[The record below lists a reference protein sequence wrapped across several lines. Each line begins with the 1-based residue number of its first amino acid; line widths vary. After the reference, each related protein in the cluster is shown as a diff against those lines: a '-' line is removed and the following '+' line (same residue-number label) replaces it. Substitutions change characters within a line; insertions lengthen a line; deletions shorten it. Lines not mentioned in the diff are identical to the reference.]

1 MQKARFFYVYFKL
14 TQREIMDLQYL
25 KKLLK
30 IFDDSSAEDLEIEE
44 KGIKLKISKNKE
56 EKTNGNAPIFN
67 LSGALPSNQ
76 NYQVPAQ
83 QVQQVQQTV
92 PASPNQPQT
101 TDTNSELVGLHE
113 IKAPMVGTYY
123 ESPSPDSDVFVK
135 VGQSVV
141 KGQTLCIVEAMKLM
155 NEIESDID
163 GTIVKILLN
172 NAEPVE
178 YNQVLFLIKPN

>member
-76 NYQVPAQ
+76 NYQIPTQ
-83 QVQQVQQTV
+83 QVQPTV
-92 PASPNQPQT
+92 PVTTNQPQT
-101 TDTNSELVGLHE
+101 SVDSTAEQTSGLHE

-123 ESPSPDSDVFVK
+123 ESPSPDSEVFAK
-135 VGQSVV
+135 VGQKIV

>member
-1 MQKARFFYVYFKL
+1 
-14 TQREIMDLQYL
+14 MDLQYL

-30 IFDDSSAEDLEIEE
+30 IFDDSTAEDLEIEE

-56 EKTNGNAPIFN
+56 DKISGNAPIFN

-76 NYQVPAQ
+76 NYQPQQQ
-83 QVQQVQQTV
+83 QVQTAPV
-92 PASPNQPQT
+92 PQPQAATAEPNVET
-101 TDTNSELVGLHE
+101 TTSFHE

-123 ESPSPDSDVFVK
+123 GAPSPDSEDFVK
-135 VGQSVV
+135 VGQRIS

-163 GTIVKILLN
+163 GEIVKILTN
-172 NAEPVE
+172 DTEAVE
-178 YNQVLFLIKPN
+178 YNQVLFHIKPN

>member
-1 MQKARFFYVYFKL
+1 
-14 TQREIMDLQYL
+14 MDLQYL

-30 IFDDSSAEDLEIEE
+30 IFDDSTAEDLEIEE

-56 EKTNGNAPIFN
+56 DKISGNAPIFN

-76 NYQVPAQ
+76 NYQQ
-83 QVQQVQQTV
+83 QQQQFQTATV
-92 PASPNQPQT
+92 LQPQAAT
-101 TDTNSELVGLHE
+101 TETIVDTTTSFHE

-123 ESPSPDSDVFVK
+123 GAPSPDSEDFVK
-135 VGQSVV
+135 VGQRIS

-163 GTIVKILLN
+163 GEIVKILTN
-172 NAEPVE
+172 DTEAVE
-178 YNQVLFLIKPN
+178 YNQVLFHVKPN

>member
-1 MQKARFFYVYFKL
+1 
-14 TQREIMDLQYL
+14 MDLQYL

-30 IFDDSSAEDLEIEE
+30 IFDDSTAEDLEIEE

-56 EKTNGNAPIFN
+56 DKVSGNAPIFN

-76 NYQVPAQ
+76 NYQP
-83 QVQQVQQTV
+83 
-92 PASPNQPQT
+92 QPQHAQT
-101 TDTNSELVGLHE
+101 APVPQSQTSPADSKAEVATGFHE

-123 ESPSPDSDVFVK
+123 GAPSPDSEDFVK
-135 VGQSVV
+135 VGQKVK

-163 GTIVKILLN
+163 GEIVKILTN
-172 NAEPVE
+172 DTEAVE
-178 YNQVLFLIKPN
+178 YNQVLFHIKQN

>member
-1 MQKARFFYVYFKL
+1 
-14 TQREIMDLQYL
+14 MDLQYL

-30 IFDDSSAEDLEIEE
+30 IFDDSTAEDLEIEE

-56 EKTNGNAPIFN
+56 DKNNSNAQIFN

-76 NYQVPAQ
+76 SYNVPQPNVAQ
-83 QVQQVQQTV
+83 TT
-92 PASPNQPQT
+92 PQT
-101 TDTNSELVGLHE
+101 ANSHGVESKVESATGLHE

-123 ESPSPDSDVFVK
+123 GAPSPDSDDFAK
-135 VGQSVV
+135 VGQKVS

-163 GTIVKILLN
+163 GEIVKILTSD
-172 NAEPVE
+172 AEPVE
-178 YNQVLFLIKPN
+178 YNQVLFHIKPN

>member
-1 MQKARFFYVYFKL
+1 
-14 TQREIMDLQYL
+14 MDLQYL

-30 IFDDSSAEDLEIEE
+30 IFDDSTAEDLEIEE

-56 EKTNGNAPIFN
+56 DKVSGNAPIFN

-76 NYQVPAQ
+76 NYQP
-83 QVQQVQQTV
+83 
-92 PASPNQPQT
+92 QPQPVQTAQAPHTPVANAETKVEST
-101 TDTNSELVGLHE
+101 TGLHE

-123 ESPSPDSDVFVK
+123 GAPSPDSDDFVK
-135 VGQSVV
+135 VGQKVS

-163 GTIVKILLN
+163 GEIVKILTSDTE
-172 NAEPVE
+172 AVE
-178 YNQVLFLIKPN
+178 YNQVLFHIKPN

>member
-1 MQKARFFYVYFKL
+1 
-14 TQREIMDLQYL
+14 MDLQYL

-30 IFDDSSAEDLEIEE
+30 IFDDSTAEDLEIEE

-56 EKTNGNAPIFN
+56 DKVNGNVPIIN

-76 NYQVPAQ
+76 NYQPQHQHVQPTTTPSQPSAPAETK
-83 QVQQVQQTV
+83 VET
-92 PASPNQPQT
+92 S
-101 TDTNSELVGLHE
+101 VGLHE

-123 ESPSPDSDVFVK
+123 AAPSPDSEDFVK
-135 VGQSVV
+135 VGQKIK

-163 GTIVKILLN
+163 GEIVKILSSDTE
-172 NAEPVE
+172 AVE
-178 YNQVLFLIKPN
+178 YNQVLFHIKPN